1 MFIKFSF
8 VSQKLQF
15 LCLRVSSIALAH
27 DNDNQVVFS
36 FWLRQEPKV
45 SRCLW
50 VCVRPCDILQSFYK
64 EGAQDRAQE
73 RAQESAQESA
83 QFYNS

>member
-15 LCLRVSSIALAH
+15 LCLRVSSIALTQ

-36 FWLRQEPKV
+36 FLAPT
-45 SRCLW
+45 
-50 VCVRPCDILQSFYK
+50 
-64 EGAQDRAQE
+64 GAQGVKMCVWTSVHYIIQKNM
-73 RAQESAQESA
+73 QNGSKSISAA
-83 QFYNS
+83 F